1 MNEARNERKELN
13 STDLLEALRYVAN
26 NAQKSPSDSVRDM
39 CNEAFEICNIPLMA
53 LWSTDSNMPIQFLPS
68 NRKGVSFR
76 EERTELIRPTGSTL
90 LSSVGLGV
98 QDG

>member
-1 MNEARNERKELN
+1 MTETRNECKELN

-53 LWSTDSNMPIQFLPS
+53 LWSTDNNMPIQFLPS
-68 NRKGVSFR
+68 NDKG
-76 EERTELIRPTGSTL
+76 EAQPPAQNL
-90 LSSVGLGV
+90 
-98 QDG
+98 